1 MKITKEHLKSIILEE
16 LEASLL
22 EQDDANAQI
31 DKAQIEAQK
40 IAGKL
45 AQELEKV
52 SKTSGLDVATLAN
65 LVSQFIAQES

>member
-1 MKITKEHLKSIILEE
+1 MKITKEQLKNIILEE
-16 LEASLL
+16 LEMSLR

-31 DKAQIEAQK
+31 DKAQDEAQK

-45 AQELEKV
+45 TQELEKV
-52 SKTSGLDVATLAN
+52 SETSGLDVATLAS

>member
-1 MKITKEHLKSIILEE
+1 MKNLKDQLKQIIKEEFEVPLQ
-16 LEASLL
+16 

-40 IAGKL
+40 IAAKL
-45 AQELEKV
+45 TQELEKV
-52 SKTSGLDVATLAN
+52 SETSGLDVATLAS